1 MKNKLKRLILKIKLK
16 LFQPNRIDYIFGSST
31 LPPPLSKE
39 EEASLMEKL
48 KDGDESVREELI
60 THNLR
65 LVVYIARKFDVAGAG
80 IEDLI
85 SIGTIGLI
93 KAVKTYSP
101 EKNIKLATYAS
112 RCIENEIL
120 MHFRNA
126 KKSAQD
132 ISLNETIDTDK
143 DGNPLTLLDIM
154 SVDDNI
160 IDNLDLKLNSKKL
173 GQFIREELN
182 EREQKIIVL
191 RYGLDG
197 KEAMTQKSVAKML
210 GISRSYVSRIETKAL
225 KQLRKRFETSSN
237 L

>member
-1 MKNKLKRLILKIKLK
+1 MFEILSFLGQYICFFILHVCGGGAFPKPLSEKQEKIYLERCANGDKEARNKLV
-16 LFQPNRIDYIFGSST
+16 
-31 LPPPLSKE
+31 E
-39 EEASLMEKL
+39 
-48 KDGDESVREELI
+48 
-60 THNLR
+60 HNLR
-65 LVVYIARKFDVAGAG
+65 LVAHIIKKYYGAQS
-80 IEDLI
+80 EQDDLV

-93 KAVKTYSP
+93 KAVDTYDMN
-101 EKNIKLATYAS
+101 KNIRLSSYAS

-154 SVDDNI
+154 AVDDNI
-160 IDNLDLKLNSKKL
+160 IDTLDLKFNSRKL
-173 GQFIREELN
+173 GQYINEELD
-182 EREQKIIVL
+182 EREKKIIIL

-197 KEAMTQKSVAKML
+197 NEPMTQKNVAKL
-210 GISRSYVSRIETKAL
+210 LNISRSYVSRIETRAL
-225 KQLRKRFETSSN
+225 KILKKRFDSSSN

>member
-1 MKNKLKRLILKIKLK
+1 MFSAILTAI
-16 LFQPNRIDYIFGSST
+16 GSS
-31 LPPPLSKE
+31 LLFLLLHIQNGSGFPKPLTAKE
-39 EEASLMEKL
+39 EREQLEKMAN
-48 KDGDESVREELI
+48 GDLNARAVLI
-60 THNLR
+60 ERNLR
-65 LVVYIARKFDVAGAG
+65 LVSHICKKYYSKTNDND
-80 IEDLI
+80 DLI

-93 KAVKTYSP
+93 KAVDSFDYS
-101 EKNIKLATYAS
+101 KGTRLSTYAS
-112 RCIENEIL
+112 RCVENEIL

>member
-1 MKNKLKRLILKIKLK
+1 MIELLGFLGQYICFFILHVCGGGSFPKPLTEKQERECLEKSANGDIAAHIIKK
-16 LFQPNRIDYIFGSST
+16 YYGTQSEQD
-31 LPPPLSKE
+31 
-39 EEASLMEKL
+39 
-48 KDGDESVREELI
+48 D
-60 THNLR
+60 
-65 LVVYIARKFDVAGAG
+65 LV
-80 IEDLI
+80 

-93 KAVKTYSP
+93 KAINTFDIN
-101 EKNIKLATYAS
+101 KNIKLSSYAS

-160 IDNLDLKLNSKKL
+160 IVNLDLKLNSKKL
-173 GQFIREELN
+173 GQFIKEE
-182 EREQKIIVL
+182 I
-191 RYGLDG
+191 
-197 KEAMTQKSVAKML
+197 
-210 GISRSYVSRIETKAL
+210 
-225 KQLRKRFETSSN
+225 N

>member
-1 MKNKLKRLILKIKLK
+1 MFEILSFLGQYICFFILHVCGGGSFPKPLSEKQEKIYLERCANGDKEARNKLV
-16 LFQPNRIDYIFGSST
+16 
-31 LPPPLSKE
+31 E
-39 EEASLMEKL
+39 
-48 KDGDESVREELI
+48 
-60 THNLR
+60 HNLR
-65 LVVYIARKFDVAGAG
+65 LVAHIIKKYYGAQS
-80 IEDLI
+80 EQDDLV

-93 KAVKTYSP
+93 KAVDTYDMN
-101 EKNIKLATYAS
+101 KNIRLSSYAS

-154 SVDDNI
+154 AVDDNI
-160 IDNLDLKLNSKKL
+160 IDTLDLKFNSRKL
-173 GQFIREELN
+173 GQYINEELD
-182 EREQKIIVL
+182 EREKKIIIL

-197 KEAMTQKSVAKML
+197 NDPMTQKNVAKL
-210 GISRSYVSRIETKAL
+210 LNISRSYVSRIETRAL
-225 KQLRKRFETSSN
+225 KILKKRFNSSSN

>member
-1 MKNKLKRLILKIKLK
+1 MFELLGFLGQYICFFILHVCGGGSFPKPLSEKQEKIYLKRAANGDKEARNKLV
-16 LFQPNRIDYIFGSST
+16 
-31 LPPPLSKE
+31 E
-39 EEASLMEKL
+39 
-48 KDGDESVREELI
+48 
-60 THNLR
+60 HNLR
-65 LVVYIARKFDVAGAG
+65 LVAHIIKKYYGMQSEQD
-80 IEDLI
+80 DLV

-93 KAVKTYSP
+93 KAVDTYDMN
-101 EKNIKLATYAS
+101 KNIRLSSYAS

-154 SVDDNI
+154 AVDDNI
-160 IDNLDLKLNSKKL
+160 IDTLDLKFNSRKL
-173 GQFIREELN
+173 GQYINEELD
-182 EREQKIIVL
+182 EREKKIIIL

-197 KEAMTQKSVAKML
+197 NEPMTQKNVAKLMN
-210 GISRSYVSRIETKAL
+210 ISRSYVSRIETRAL
-225 KQLRKRFETSSN
+225 KILKKRFDNSSN

>member
-1 MKNKLKRLILKIKLK
+1 MFEILSFLGQYICFFILHVCGGGSFPKPLSEKQEKIYLERCANGDKEARNKLV
-16 LFQPNRIDYIFGSST
+16 
-31 LPPPLSKE
+31 E
-39 EEASLMEKL
+39 
-48 KDGDESVREELI
+48 
-60 THNLR
+60 HNLR
-65 LVVYIARKFDVAGAG
+65 LVAHIIKKYYGTQSEQD
-80 IEDLI
+80 DLV

-93 KAVKTYSP
+93 KAVDTYDMN
-101 EKNIKLATYAS
+101 KNIRLSSYAS

-154 SVDDNI
+154 AVDDNI
-160 IDNLDLKLNSKKL
+160 IETLDLKFNSRKL
-173 GQFIREELN
+173 GQYINEELD
-182 EREQKIIVL
+182 EREKKIIIL

-197 KEAMTQKSVAKML
+197 NEPMTQKNVAKL
-210 GISRSYVSRIETKAL
+210 LNISRSYVSRIETRAL
-225 KQLRKRFETSSN
+225 KILKKRFDSSSN

>member
-1 MKNKLKRLILKIKLK
+1 
-16 LFQPNRIDYIFGSST
+16 
-31 LPPPLSKE
+31 
-39 EEASLMEKL
+39 
-48 KDGDESVREELI
+48 
-60 THNLR
+60 
-65 LVVYIARKFDVAGAG
+65 
-80 IEDLI
+80 
-85 SIGTIGLI
+85 
-93 KAVKTYSP
+93 
-101 EKNIKLATYAS
+101 
-112 RCIENEIL
+112 

-197 KEAMTQKSVAKML
+197 KEAMTQKKCCQNVRHIPFLCQPYRNQSVKTIAKT
-210 GISRSYVSRIETKAL
+210 I
-225 KQLRKRFETSSN
+225 
-237 L
+237 

>member
-1 MKNKLKRLILKIKLK
+1 MQR
-16 LFQPNRIDYIFGSST
+16 
-31 LPPPLSKE
+31 
-39 EEASLMEKL
+39 
-48 KDGDESVREELI
+48 
-60 THNLR
+60 
-65 LVVYIARKFDVAGAG
+65 
-80 IEDLI
+80 
-85 SIGTIGLI
+85 
-93 KAVKTYSP
+93 
-101 EKNIKLATYAS
+101 
-112 RCIENEIL
+112 
-120 MHFRNA
+120 
-126 KKSAQD
+126 KSAQD

-173 GQFIREELN
+173 GQFIKEELN

-197 KEAMTQKSVAKML
+197 KEALTQKSVSKML

>member
-1 MKNKLKRLILKIKLK
+1 MFELLGFLGQYICFFILHVCGGGSFPKPLSEKQEKIYLERCANGDKEARNKLV
-16 LFQPNRIDYIFGSST
+16 
-31 LPPPLSKE
+31 E
-39 EEASLMEKL
+39 
-48 KDGDESVREELI
+48 
-60 THNLR
+60 HNLR
-65 LVVYIARKFDVAGAG
+65 LVAHIIKKYYGMQSEQD
-80 IEDLI
+80 DLV

-93 KAVKTYSP
+93 KAVDTYDMN
-101 EKNIKLATYAS
+101 KNIRLSSYAS

-154 SVDDNI
+154 AVDDNI
-160 IDNLDLKLNSKKL
+160 IDTLDLKFNSRKL
-173 GQFIREELN
+173 GQYINEELD
-182 EREQKIIVL
+182 EREKKIIIL

-197 KEAMTQKSVAKML
+197 NEPMTQKNVAKL
-210 GISRSYVSRIETKAL
+210 LNISRSYVSRIETRAL
-225 KQLRKRFETSSN
+225 KILKKRFDRSSN